1 MNKQITV
8 EIDTEG
14 EVTVDAQGYT
24 GESCRE
30 ATGFLEKALGRSVTQ
45 RLKPD
50 YWISHSVGRTN
61 RNIGLKQKKG
71 E

>member
-1 MNKQITV
+1 MNKQIIV
-8 EIDTEG
+8 EVDTDG

-50 YWISHSVGRTN
+50 YWR
-61 RNIGLKQKKG
+61 QKLNNKAQNTAQTGG